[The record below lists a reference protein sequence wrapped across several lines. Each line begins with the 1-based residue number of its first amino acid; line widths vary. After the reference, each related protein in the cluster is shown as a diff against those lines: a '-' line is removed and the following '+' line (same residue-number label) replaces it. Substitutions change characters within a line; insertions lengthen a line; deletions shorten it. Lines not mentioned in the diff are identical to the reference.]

1 MASTTVKL
9 SVETRDRLLAHG
21 GETYEATIIE
31 DRRSVRRARVIRS
44 GDVHLADV
52 NDEVRRGVL
61 VVSNDQFNAVSG
73 GALVAPEVL
82 FSWRVRID
90 DAVYAVDLA
99 RSFANTRLLERI
111 DRAPVATMA
120 SVRQA
125 LLHIT

>member
-52 NDEVRRGVL
+52 NDEVRRRVL

-73 GALVAPEVL
+73 RALVAPEVL
-82 FSWRVRID
+82 FPWRVRID